1 MANKKISE
9 LTALTTPAAAD
20 DFVVRDDSEASV
32 EKTKKIAFSALQTG
46 ILSHATELP
55 VTIGGA
61 VQVNFLDGE
70 ILPETDD
77 DVNLGDATH
86 QFKRLYVERGI
97 TINGVNQ
104 GEDVT
109 AALNSKIIE
118 IGDWDMDTDSYV
130 SVAHGLD
137 AEKIRCVTALVRG
150 DTTAINCIP
159 SGEFDPN
166 LGGIAFGIQS
176 ISSTS
181 VALYRVT
188 GSSVDSTSYNSTSY
202 NRGWITIW
210 YVN

>member
-86 QFKRLYVERGI
+86 QFKRLYLEGGI
-97 TINGVNQ
+97 TINSINQ

-109 AALNSKIIE
+109 AALNRAIIE
-118 IGDWDMDTDSYV
+118 IGDWDMDTDSSV
-130 SVAHGLD
+130 SVSHGLTLD
-137 AEKIRCVTALVRG
+137 KIRAVYGTVRDDNNQYRLPFSFAVIG
-150 DTTAINCIP
+150 
-159 SGEFDPN
+159 SG
-166 LGGIAFGIQS
+166 LSQ
-176 ISSTS
+176 ISCYVLNTSVILQRSTS
-181 VALYRVT
+181 
-188 GSSVDSTSYNSTSY
+188 GWFDSTSYNSTSY
-202 NRGWITIW
+202 NRGWIIID